1 MENFKR
7 FSDCHTPYCLV
18 SHTLNVELSLSSMA
32 IFLQGDNLSLSIT
45 ISYQYVLLEED
56 TNISCQS
63 PEKINP
69 SHQ

>member
-1 MENFKR
+1 
-7 FSDCHTPYCLV
+7 
-18 SHTLNVELSLSSMA
+18 VELSLSSMA